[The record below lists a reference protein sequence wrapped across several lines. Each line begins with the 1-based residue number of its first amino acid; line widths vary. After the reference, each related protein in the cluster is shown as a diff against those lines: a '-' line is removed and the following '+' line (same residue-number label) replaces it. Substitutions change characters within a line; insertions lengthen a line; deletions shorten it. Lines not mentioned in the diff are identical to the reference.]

1 MMKLK
6 TLSVALITLF
16 ACNALVFSFSLL
28 VLTKEF
34 GLSVQSL
41 DSDNGGLV
49 LRLFGALV
57 VPCLLVLAIKQARH
71 TIRRHDAQLREAQR
85 LLALA
90 NLELNDKVAYRTRE
104 LERATGE
111 MALRLK
117 RLRLMQ
123 AKMVQQE
130 KLAALGGLVAGVAHE
145 LNTPIGNGLLAV
157 TTLSELVGRCQVAL
171 ECGMKRSALIEHLR
185 LSQHSCE
192 LLHSSLHRAAELIAS
207 FKLVDGKHG
216 DQLRQR
222 FDLATLLDAVMT
234 MRRGDLQQ
242 ASCTVQ
248 LQVATGLLFDSYP
261 DSVVRVFN
269 SLIDNALL
277 HAFDGRVAGRISIS
291 AHEADLHTVRIEV
304 IDDGVGMAPQVL
316 QRIFD
321 PFFTTR
327 IGRGACGLGMT
338 IVHNLVTGML
348 GGQIDVRTA
357 QPAGTLVEIVLH
369 KLAPLHSRWEPLGR
383 AARLA
388 NGTDKSAAIDD
399 DVSDGLS
406 HDLRH
411 FLASVT

>member
-1 MMKLK
+1 MKLK
-6 TLSVALITLF
+6 TLGVALITLF
-16 ACNALVFSFSLL
+16 ACNAVVFSFSLL
-28 VLTKEF
+28 TLTKQF
-34 GLSVQSL
+34 DLAMQSL
-41 DSDNGGLV
+41 DSDYDGLV
-49 LRLFGALV
+49 LRLFGALFML
-57 VPCLLVLAIKQARH
+57 CILVLAVKAAWH
-71 TIRRHDAQLREAQR
+71 SVRRHDAQLREVQR

-90 NLELNDKVAYRTRE
+90 NLDLDDKVANRTRE

-157 TTLSELVGRCQVAL
+157 TTLSDLVSRCQVAL

-185 LSQHSCE
+185 LSEHSCE

-216 DQLRQR
+216 NELRQR

-234 MRRGDLQQ
+234 TRRGDLQQ
-242 ASCTVQ
+242 ARCTVQ
-248 LQVATGLLFDSYP
+248 LRVATGLLFHSYP

-277 HAFDGRVAGRISIS
+277 HAFDGRVGGRISIS
-291 AHEADLHTVRIEV
+291 AHDADLHMVRIEV

-327 IGRGACGLGMT
+327 VGRGTRGLGMT
-338 IVHNLVTGML
+338 IVHNLITGML

-357 QPAGTLVEIVLH
+357 QPAGTLIEIVLR
-369 KLAPLHSRWEPLGR
+369 KQAPLHSRREPQGR

-388 NGTDKSAAIDD
+388 NDIDPCAAIDD
-399 DVSDGLS
+399 NVSADML
-406 HDLRH
+406 
-411 FLASVT
+411 V

>member
-1 MMKLK
+1 MKLK
-6 TLSVALITLF
+6 TLGVALITLF
-16 ACNALVFSFSLL
+16 ACNAVVFSFSLL
-28 VLTKEF
+28 TLTKQF
-34 GLSVQSL
+34 DLAMQSL
-41 DSDNGGLV
+41 DSDYDGLV
-49 LRLFGALV
+49 LPLFGALV
-57 VPCLLVLAIKQARH
+57 MLCILVLAVKTAWH
-71 TIRRHDAQLREAQR
+71 SVRRHDAQLREVQR

-90 NLELNDKVAYRTRE
+90 NLDLDDKVANRTRE

-123 AKMVQQE
+123 AQMVQQE

-157 TTLSELVGRCQVAL
+157 TTLSDLVSRCQVAL

-185 LSQHSCE
+185 LSEHSCE

-216 DQLRQR
+216 DELRQR

-234 MRRGDLQQ
+234 TRRGDLQQ
-242 ASCTVQ
+242 ARCTVQ
-248 LQVATGLLFDSYP
+248 LHVAAGLLFHSYP

-277 HAFDGRVAGRISIS
+277 HAFDGRVGGRISIS
-291 AHEADLHTVRIEV
+291 AHDADLHMVRIEV

-327 IGRGACGLGMT
+327 VGRGSRGLGMT
-338 IVHNLVTGML
+338 IVHNLITGML

-357 QPAGTLVEIVLH
+357 QPAGTLIEIVLR
-369 KLAPLHSRWEPLGR
+369 KQAPLRSPWEPQGR
-383 AARLA
+383 A
-388 NGTDKSAAIDD
+388 NDIDPCAAIDD
-399 DVSDGLS
+399 NVSADML
-406 HDLRH
+406 
-411 FLASVT
+411 V